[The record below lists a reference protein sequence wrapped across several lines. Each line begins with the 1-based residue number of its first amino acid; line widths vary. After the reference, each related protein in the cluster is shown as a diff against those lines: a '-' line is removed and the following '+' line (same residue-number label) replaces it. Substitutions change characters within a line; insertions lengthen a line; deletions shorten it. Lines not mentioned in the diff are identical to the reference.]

1 MKIMFKELFRFK
13 WLILLLFF
21 TVIGSVIG
29 NLALPMY
36 LSDVINISIPNND
49 ISGIISIGGIMLIF
63 ALVGTGSSILTGFLS
78 AIISVGMGKKLR
90 NDVFRKVQY
99 FSQTEFDNLSTSSL
113 ITRTNNDVL
122 QVQTF
127 VNMLLR
133 MSLMA
138 PIMCIGGIIMA
149 IEKSSSMSMIL
160 FVSMPM
166 LLIFVVVIAKKAMP
180 LSTAMQK
187 KLDEINLVIR
197 EKLTGIRVAR
207 TFSTEDFEERRFEAV
222 NKDFM
227 DNSIKMNTVMAII
240 MPGLNLILYS
250 TMLALLAF
258 GGYKIINN
266 VSIPIGDI
274 IAVIQYVMQIM
285 MSVVMLSM
293 IFIVYPRASVS
304 ANRINEVLQ
313 SQYSIRN
320 KENAIKDT
328 DKKGYIEFKNV
339 SFSFPNADKPAI
351 YNISFKS
358 NPDEVTAII
367 GSTGSGKST
376 LINLIPRFYDVSD
389 GEIFVDGVNIKDMDI
404 DVLRAKIGFV
414 PQKAFLF
421 KGSIKDNISYG
432 NPNKSEDMVENA
444 LKIAQS
450 YDFVMEKEDGVHS
463 LISQGGTNV
472 SGGQKQRLAIAR
484 AISRKP
490 EIYIFDDSFSALDFK
505 TDSKLRKALFEE
517 IKGSTVI
524 IVAQRVSTIKNADR
538 IIVLE
543 DGNCVGIGRHEE
555 LLENCEVYKEIV
567 YSQLSKEEV

>member
-432 NPNKSEDMVENA
+432 NPNKSEDMVESA

-450 YDFVMEKEDGVHS
+450 YDFVMEKEDGIHS

>member
-1 MKIMFKELFRFK
+1 MKMMFKELFRFK

-36 LSDVINISIPNND
+36 LSDIINVSIPNND
-49 ISGIISIGGIMLIF
+49 VAGIIYIGGIMLIF
-63 ALVGTGSSILTGFLS
+63 ALIGTVSSILTGFLS

-90 NDVFRKVQY
+90 NDVFKKVQF
-99 FSQTEFDNLSTSSL
+99 FSQTEFDILSTSSL

-122 QVQTF
+122 QVQNF

-133 MSLMA
+133 ISLMA
-138 PIMCIGGIIMA
+138 PIMFIGGIIMA
-149 IEKSSSMSMIL
+149 LEKSSSMSMIL
-160 FVSMPM
+160 FVSMPI
-166 LLIFVVVIAKKAMP
+166 LLIFVVVVAKKAMP
-180 LSTAMQK
+180 LSTAMQE

-207 TFSTEDFEERRFEAV
+207 TFSTEEFEQQRFEIV
-222 NKDFM
+222 NKNFM
-227 DNSIKMNTVMAII
+227 ENSIKMNNVMAII

-313 SQYSIRN
+313 MEYSITN
-320 KENAIKDT
+320 KDNSIKNT
-328 DKKGYIEFKNV
+328 TKKGYIEFKNV
-339 SFSFPNADKPAI
+339 SFSFPNADKPALH
-351 YNISFKS
+351 NICFKS

-376 LINLIPRFYDVSD
+376 LINLIPRFYDIDD
-389 GEIFVDGVNIKDMDI
+389 GEILVDDVNIKDMDI

-432 NPNKSEDMVENA
+432 NPDKSEDIVENA
-444 LKIAQS
+444 LKVAQA
-450 YDFVMEKEDGVHS
+450 YDFVMKKEGG
-463 LISQGGTNV
+463 LGAIISQGGTNV
-472 SGGQKQRLAIAR
+472 SGGQRQRLAIAR

-505 TDSKLRKALFEE
+505 TDAKLRKALLDET
-517 IKGSTVI
+517 KGATVI

-543 DGNCVGIGRHEE
+543 DGNCVGIGKHEE
-555 LLENCEVYKEIV
+555 LLENCKVYKEIV